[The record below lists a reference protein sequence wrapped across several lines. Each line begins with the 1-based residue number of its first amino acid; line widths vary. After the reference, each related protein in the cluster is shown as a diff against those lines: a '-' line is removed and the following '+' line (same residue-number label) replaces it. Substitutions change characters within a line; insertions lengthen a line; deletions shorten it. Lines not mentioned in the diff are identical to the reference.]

1 MSKRSGRLHLRTSKA
16 MREVD
21 RWKEIVSTRYRRY
34 AASLSFLLISIAGG
48 RLLLPIFIVMGLS
61 VNFAFVQFASLV
73 VLGALI
79 VRLYSYRFANRLNR
93 AFAWPKS

>member
-1 MSKRSGRLHLRTSKA
+1 

-34 AASLSFLLISIAGG
+34 AASLSFLLISVAGG

-61 VNFAFVQFASLV
+61 VNFALVEFASLV
-73 VLGALI
+73 VLGALM
-79 VRLYSYRFANRLNR
+79 LWLHSYRFANRILR
-93 AFAWPKS
+93 ALAWPEN